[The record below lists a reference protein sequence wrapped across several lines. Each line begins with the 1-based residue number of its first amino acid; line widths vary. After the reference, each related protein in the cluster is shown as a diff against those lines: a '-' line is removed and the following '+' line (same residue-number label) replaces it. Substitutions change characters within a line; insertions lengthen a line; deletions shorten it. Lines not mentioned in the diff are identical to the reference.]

1 MTFTVT
7 ETKITSN
14 GTFKFKKK
22 TLLLHNFSHWY
33 SKDKLNNLQLNTDN
47 LKHFGEQ

>member
-14 GTFKFKKK
+14 GTFKLKKK
-22 TLLLHNFSHWY
+22 LYCFTTSHIGTA
-33 SKDKLNNLQLNTDN
+33 KIN
-47 LKHFGEQ
+47 